1 VRWAWASLVSTNLG
15 IESEVSVEVKVGVAD
30 TARELV
36 LNSSQSQ
43 DEIEALVDAAL
54 KDSAGMLSLVDDKG
68 RRFVVPSARVA
79 YVEIGS
85 SDSRRVGFVT

>member
-1 VRWAWASLVSTNLG
+1 M
-15 IESEVSVEVKVGVAD
+15 EVKVGVAD

-79 YVEIGS
+79 YVEIGT
-85 SDSRRVGFVT
+85 SDSRRVGFVTS